1 MGFFHGNHGLETTR
15 ISTTRY
21 VIHGIGYDMVIH
33 FIRIYQSI
41 FSLLIFFNLMHHL
54 GQNVPRKDVVRSL
67 KDSTFPYLVAH
78 LNWKVGYCIS
88 P

>member
-1 MGFFHGNHGLETTR
+1 
-15 ISTTRY
+15 
-21 VIHGIGYDMVIH
+21 MVIH

-41 FSLLIFFNLMHHL
+41 FILLFFLMHHL
-54 GQNVPRKDVVRSL
+54 GQNVPPKDVVRSL